1 MWINL
6 IELKEKYR
14 IFSTDPG
21 IPVTCFGLNLPS
33 LELHSNNDIDLPRL
47 DWFLANDLCRFVA
60 QFNA

>member
-21 IPVTCFGLNLPS
+21 IQVCDMLW
-33 LELHSNNDIDLPRL
+33 LELAFIR
-47 DWFLANDLCRFVA
+47 VA
-60 QFNA
+60 